1 MQLLEPAL
9 QSLLQELS
17 WTSGFHPSLPLVA
30 THLRCAE
37 EDREEGG
44 DTQTSRSLPC
54 QCPQLWNEVGLSH
67 SRLWDNPC
75 RCSLTPIVPS
85 SPSKAHWAA
94 QHPLH
99 RAGGSLAA
107 TSKCGWFPAASCSP
121 RAQHQGP
128 FLQQIKGRT
137 KRRAGLYPHNYFRC

>member
-17 WTSGFHPSLPLVA
+17 WASGFHPSLPLVA

-54 QCPQLWNEVGLSH
+54 QCPQLWDEVGLSH
-67 SRLWDNPC
+67 SRLWDKPC

-99 RAGGSLAA
+99 GAGGGGCNLQVWLVP
-107 TSKCGWFPAASCSP
+107 CC
-121 RAQHQGP
+121 
-128 FLQQIKGRT
+128 FLQPSGPTSGAISSADKGQNQKKGRVISSQ
-137 KRRAGLYPHNYFRC
+137 LF